1 MKVTIEHPLYDTL
14 LLPTEWRYSAAIV
27 GLIRFFDFI
36 EETEGKKLYTY
47 TNDEDK
53 NRYAVYS
60 DICGY
65 IQGILY
71 NSTDLTEERYL
82 LFCENWYDREFQHRN
97 VEWLLTHIKEFS
109 QDNINDINTYLSGTS
124 SNTVMKKIFKGIK
137 FDGTNTD
144 TILNLIDEH
153 RLELIKETFRYK
165 TTMYRN
171 FANTN
176 KLMSDINPH
185 CRLLSYDLDE
195 GRKSKAASYYFDT
208 STFIARDIY
217 EFDFIPFAFT
227 YTKIGFFVNSNTSID
242 ALVKCNNQLKEK
254 MDVEDQIINNRVI
267 RDGDQTKL
275 IKAMLHSNDFLN
287 CDVEIICKD
296 REQESFDTML
306 IRKQALQRL
315 KIIYDNYN
323 LRYVHKYNYNY
334 WLNVEEELIRCC
346 LNYTYLDKLLEQ
358 LLLLSRMDTESRT
371 IQIIQPLIEINV
383 EWKGDSAMKDKIKR
397 ARGAGYQIGQV
408 ILSKNNGANKAKGYK
423 NKLTNAILAHDRDR
437 VLEILLQLSS
447 TQTAT
452 PTSNGTNQIG
462 DISTIYDIL
471 DTPDNW
477 SDIAISFT
485 NAMIPS
491 AKKEKEEN

>member
-1 MKVTIEHPLYDTL
+1 MKATIEHPLYDTL

-47 TNDEDK
+47 TNNEDK
-53 NRYAVYS
+53 DRYVVYS

-97 VEWLLTHIKEFS
+97 VEALLTHIQKFS
-109 QDNINDINTYLSGTS
+109 QDNINDINSYLNGTS
-124 SNTVMKKIFKGIK
+124 SNTVMKKIFKCIK

-153 RLELIKETFRYK
+153 RLEIIKETFRYK

-176 KLMSDINPH
+176 KLMSDTNPH

-195 GRKSKAASYYFDT
+195 NRKSKAASYYFDT
-208 STFIARDIY
+208 STFIASDIY

-227 YTKIGFFVNSNTSID
+227 YTKIGFFVNSNTSIE

-254 MDVEDQIINNRVI
+254 MDVEEQIINNRVI

-275 IKAMLHSNDFLN
+275 IKAMLHSDDFLN

-315 KIIYDNYN
+315 KKIYDNYN

-371 IQIIQPLIEINV
+371 IQIIQPLVQINM
-383 EWKGDSAMKDKIKR
+383 EWKGVNQTMQDTIERAKKVGYYIGKTIKE
-397 ARGAGYQIGQV
+397 
-408 ILSKNNGANKAKGYK
+408 KNGENKVKSYK
-423 NKLTNAILAHDRDR
+423 NKLINATVSHDRER
-437 VLEILLQLSS
+437 VLEIMLQLSGY
-447 TQTAT
+447 TD
-452 PTSNGTNQIG
+452 GE
-462 DISTIYDIL
+462 ISTIYDIL
-471 DTPDNW
+471 DNPDNW

-485 NAMIPS
+485 NAMIPYT
-491 AKKEKEEN
+491 KKEKEEN

>member
-1 MKVTIEHPLYDTL
+1 MKATIEHPLYDTL

-47 TNDEDK
+47 TNDHDK
-53 NRYAVYS
+53 DHYAVYS

-71 NSTDLTEERYL
+71 NSIDLTEERYL
-82 LFCENWYDREFQHRN
+82 LFCENWYGREFQHRN

-109 QDNINDINTYLSGTS
+109 QDNINDINSYLSGTS

-137 FDGTNTD
+137 FDGINTD
-144 TILNLIDEH
+144 TVLNLIDEH

-176 KLMSDINPH
+176 KLMSDTNPH

-208 STFIARDIY
+208 STFIANDIY

-242 ALVKCNNQLKEK
+242 ALVKCNNHLKEK
-254 MDVEDQIINNRVI
+254 MDVEEQIINNRVI

-275 IKAMLHSNDFLN
+275 IKAMLHSDDFLN

-306 IRKQALQRL
+306 IRKQALQKL
-315 KIIYDNYN
+315 KKIYDNYN
-323 LRYVHKYNYNY
+323 LRYVHKYNYKY

-358 LLLLSRMDTESRT
+358 LLLLSRIDTESRT
-371 IQIIQPLIEINV
+371 IQIIQPLVQINM
-383 EWKGDSAMKDKIKR
+383 EWKGVNKTMQDTIERAKKVGYYIGKTIKE
-397 ARGAGYQIGQV
+397 
-408 ILSKNNGANKAKGYK
+408 KNGENKVKSYK
-423 NKLTNAILAHDRDR
+423 NKLINATVSHDRER
-437 VLEILLQLSS
+437 VLEIMLQLSGY
-447 TQTAT
+447 TD
-452 PTSNGTNQIG
+452 GE
-462 DISTIYDIL
+462 ISTIYDIL
-471 DTPDNW
+471 DNPNNW

-485 NAMIPS
+485 NAMIPYT
-491 AKKEKEEN
+491 KKEKEEN

>member
-1 MKVTIEHPLYDTL
+1 MKTTIEHPLYDTL

-47 TNDEDK
+47 TNNEDK
-53 NRYAVYS
+53 DRYAVYS

-97 VEWLLTHIKEFS
+97 VEALLTHIQKFS
-109 QDNINDINTYLSGTS
+109 QDNINDINSYLNGTS

-153 RLELIKETFRYK
+153 RLEIIKETFRYK

-176 KLMSDINPH
+176 KLMSDTNPH

-195 GRKSKAASYYFDT
+195 NRKSKVASYYFDT
-208 STFIARDIY
+208 STFIASDIY

-227 YTKIGFFVNSNTSID
+227 YTKIGFFVNSNTSIE

-254 MDVEDQIINNRVI
+254 MDVEEQIINNRVI

-275 IKAMLHSNDFLN
+275 IKAMLHSDDFLN

-315 KIIYDNYN
+315 KKIYDNYN

-371 IQIIQPLIEINV
+371 IQIIQPLVQINM
-383 EWKGDSAMKDKIKR
+383 EWKGVNQTMQDTIERAKKVGYYIGKTIKE
-397 ARGAGYQIGQV
+397 
-408 ILSKNNGANKAKGYK
+408 KNGENKVKSYK
-423 NKLTNAILAHDRDR
+423 NKLINATVSHDRER
-437 VLEILLQLSS
+437 VLEIMLQLSGY
-447 TQTAT
+447 TD
-452 PTSNGTNQIG
+452 GE
-462 DISTIYDIL
+462 ISTIYDIL
-471 DTPDNW
+471 DNPDNW

-485 NAMIPS
+485 NAMIPYT
-491 AKKEKEEN
+491 KKEKEEN

>member
-47 TNDEDK
+47 TNNEDK
-53 NRYAVYS
+53 DRYAVYS
-60 DICGY
+60 DIFGY

-97 VEWLLTHIKEFS
+97 VEALLTHIQKFS
-109 QDNINDINTYLSGTS
+109 QDNINDINSYLNGTS

-137 FDGTNTD
+137 FDETNTD

-153 RLELIKETFRYK
+153 RLEIIKETFRYK

-176 KLMSDINPH
+176 KLMSDTNPH

-208 STFIARDIY
+208 STFIASDIY

-227 YTKIGFFVNSNTSID
+227 YTKIGFFVNSNTSIE
-242 ALVKCNNQLKEK
+242 ALVKCNNQLKEN
-254 MDVEDQIINNRVI
+254 MDVEEQIINNRVI

-275 IKAMLHSNDFLN
+275 IKAMLHSDDFLN

-315 KIIYDNYN
+315 KKIYDNYN

-371 IQIIQPLIEINV
+371 IQIIQPLVQINM
-383 EWKGDSAMKDKIKR
+383 EWKGVNQTMQDTIERAKKVGYYIGKTIKE
-397 ARGAGYQIGQV
+397 
-408 ILSKNNGANKAKGYK
+408 KNGENKVKSYK
-423 NKLTNAILAHDRDR
+423 NKLINATVSHDRER
-437 VLEILLQLSS
+437 VLEIMLQLSGY
-447 TQTAT
+447 TD
-452 PTSNGTNQIG
+452 GE
-462 DISTIYDIL
+462 ISTIYDIL
-471 DTPDNW
+471 DNPDNW

-485 NAMIPS
+485 NAMIPYT
-491 AKKEKEEN
+491 KKEKEEN

>member
-36 EETEGKKLYTY
+36 EQTEGKKLYTY
-47 TNDEDK
+47 TNNEDK
-53 NRYAVYS
+53 DRYAVYS
-60 DICGY
+60 DIFGY

-97 VEWLLTHIKEFS
+97 VEALLTHIKKFS
-109 QDNINDINTYLSGTS
+109 QDNINDINSYLNGTS

-137 FDGTNTD
+137 FDETNTD

-153 RLELIKETFRYK
+153 RLEIIKETFRYK

-176 KLMSDINPH
+176 KLMSDTNPH

-195 GRKSKAASYYFDT
+195 GRKSKAASHYFDT
-208 STFIARDIY
+208 STFIASDIY

-227 YTKIGFFVNSNTSID
+227 YTKIGFFVNSNTSIE
-242 ALVKCNNQLKEK
+242 ALVKCNNQLKEN
-254 MDVEDQIINNRVI
+254 MDVEEQIINNRVI

-275 IKAMLHSNDFLN
+275 IKAMLHSDDFLN

-296 REQESFDTML
+296 REHESFDTML

-315 KIIYDNYN
+315 KKIYDNYN

-371 IQIIQPLIEINV
+371 IQIIQPLVQINM
-383 EWKGDSAMKDKIKR
+383 EWKGVNQTMQDTIERAKKVGYYIGKTIKE
-397 ARGAGYQIGQV
+397 
-408 ILSKNNGANKAKGYK
+408 KNGENKVKSYK
-423 NKLTNAILAHDRDR
+423 NKLINATVSHDRER
-437 VLEILLQLSS
+437 VLEIMLQLSGY
-447 TQTAT
+447 TD
-452 PTSNGTNQIG
+452 GE
-462 DISTIYDIL
+462 ISTIYDIL
-471 DTPDNW
+471 DNPDNW

-485 NAMIPS
+485 NAMIPYT
-491 AKKEKEEN
+491 KKEKEEN

>member
-36 EETEGKKLYTY
+36 EQTEGKKLYTY
-47 TNDEDK
+47 TNNEDK
-53 NRYAVYS
+53 DRYAVYS
-60 DICGY
+60 DIFGY

-97 VEWLLTHIKEFS
+97 VEALLTHIKKFS
-109 QDNINDINTYLSGTS
+109 QDNINDINSYLNGTS

-137 FDGTNTD
+137 FDETNTD

-153 RLELIKETFRYK
+153 RLEIIKETFRYK

-176 KLMSDINPH
+176 KLMSDTNPH

-208 STFIARDIY
+208 STFIASDIY

-227 YTKIGFFVNSNTSID
+227 YTKIGFFVNSNTSIE
-242 ALVKCNNQLKEK
+242 ALVKCNNQLKEN
-254 MDVEDQIINNRVI
+254 MDVEEQIINNRVI

-275 IKAMLHSNDFLN
+275 IKAMLHSDDFLN

-296 REQESFDTML
+296 REHESFDTML

-315 KIIYDNYN
+315 KKIYDNYN

-371 IQIIQPLIEINV
+371 IQIIQPLVQINM
-383 EWKGDSAMKDKIKR
+383 EWKGVNQTMQDTIERAKMVGYYIGKTIKE
-397 ARGAGYQIGQV
+397 
-408 ILSKNNGANKAKGYK
+408 KNGENKVKSYK
-423 NKLTNAILAHDRDR
+423 NKLINATVSHDRER
-437 VLEILLQLSS
+437 VLEIMLQLSGY
-447 TQTAT
+447 TD
-452 PTSNGTNQIG
+452 GE
-462 DISTIYDIL
+462 ISTIYDIL
-471 DTPDNW
+471 DNPDNW

-485 NAMIPS
+485 NAMIPYT
-491 AKKEKEEN
+491 KKEKEEN

>member
-1 MKVTIEHPLYDTL
+1 M
-14 LLPTEWRYSAAIV
+14 
-27 GLIRFFDFI
+27 
-36 EETEGKKLYTY
+36 
-47 TNDEDK
+47 
-53 NRYAVYS
+53 YS

-97 VEWLLTHIKEFS
+97 VEALLTHIQKFS
-109 QDNINDINTYLSGTS
+109 QDNINDINSYLNGTS

-153 RLELIKETFRYK
+153 RLEIIKETFRYK

-176 KLMSDINPH
+176 KLMSDTNPH

-195 GRKSKAASYYFDT
+195 NRKSKAASYYFDT
-208 STFIARDIY
+208 STFIASDIY

-227 YTKIGFFVNSNTSID
+227 YTKIGFFVNSNTSIE

-254 MDVEDQIINNRVI
+254 MDVEEQIINNRVI

-315 KIIYDNYN
+315 KKIYDNYN

-358 LLLLSRMDTESRT
+358 LLLLSRIDTESRT
-371 IQIIQPLIEINV
+371 IQIIQPLVQINM
-383 EWKGDSAMKDKIKR
+383 EWKGVNQTMQDTIERAKKVGYYIGKTIKE
-397 ARGAGYQIGQV
+397 
-408 ILSKNNGANKAKGYK
+408 KNGENKVKSYK
-423 NKLTNAILAHDRDR
+423 NKLINATVSHDRER
-437 VLEILLQLSS
+437 VLEIMLQLSGY
-447 TQTAT
+447 TD
-452 PTSNGTNQIG
+452 GE
-462 DISTIYDIL
+462 ISTIYDIL
-471 DTPDNW
+471 DNPDNW

-485 NAMIPS
+485 NAMIPYT
-491 AKKEKEEN
+491 KKEKEEN

>member
-1 MKVTIEHPLYDTL
+1 MKTTIEHPLYDTL

-47 TNDEDK
+47 TNNEDK
-53 NRYAVYS
+53 DRYAVYS

-97 VEWLLTHIKEFS
+97 VEALLTHIQKFS
-109 QDNINDINTYLSGTS
+109 QDNINDINSYLNGTS

-153 RLELIKETFRYK
+153 RLEIIKETFRYK

-176 KLMSDINPH
+176 KLMSDTNPH

-195 GRKSKAASYYFDT
+195 NRKSKAASYYFDT
-208 STFIARDIY
+208 STFIASDIY

-227 YTKIGFFVNSNTSID
+227 YTKIGFFVNSNTSIE

-254 MDVEDQIINNRVI
+254 MDVEEQIINNRVI

-275 IKAMLHSNDFLN
+275 IKAMLHSDDFLN

-315 KIIYDNYN
+315 KKIYDNYN

-346 LNYTYLDKLLEQ
+346 LNYRYLDKLLEQ

-371 IQIIQPLIEINV
+371 IQIIQPLVQINM
-383 EWKGDSAMKDKIKR
+383 EWKGVNQTMQDTIERAKKVGYYIGKTIKE
-397 ARGAGYQIGQV
+397 
-408 ILSKNNGANKAKGYK
+408 KNGENKVKSYK
-423 NKLTNAILAHDRDR
+423 NKLINATVSHDRER
-437 VLEILLQLSS
+437 VLEIMLQLSGY
-447 TQTAT
+447 TD
-452 PTSNGTNQIG
+452 GE
-462 DISTIYDIL
+462 ISTIYDIL
-471 DTPDNW
+471 DNPDNW

-485 NAMIPS
+485 NAMIPYT
-491 AKKEKEEN
+491 KKEKEEN

>member
-47 TNDEDK
+47 TNNEDK
-53 NRYAVYS
+53 DRYAVYS

-97 VEWLLTHIKEFS
+97 VEALLTHIQKFS
-109 QDNINDINTYLSGTS
+109 QDNINDINSYLNGTS

-153 RLELIKETFRYK
+153 RLEIIKETFRYK

-176 KLMSDINPH
+176 KLMSDTNPH

-195 GRKSKAASYYFDT
+195 NRKSKAASYYFDT
-208 STFIARDIY
+208 STFIASDIY

-227 YTKIGFFVNSNTSID
+227 YTKIGFFVNSNTSIE

-254 MDVEDQIINNRVI
+254 MDVEEQIINNRVI

-315 KIIYDNYN
+315 KKIYDNYN

-358 LLLLSRMDTESRT
+358 LLLLSRIDTESRT
-371 IQIIQPLIEINV
+371 IQIIQPLVQINM
-383 EWKGDSAMKDKIKR
+383 EWKGVNQTMQDTIERAKKVGYYIGKTIKE
-397 ARGAGYQIGQV
+397 
-408 ILSKNNGANKAKGYK
+408 KNGENKVKSYK
-423 NKLTNAILAHDRDR
+423 NKLINATVSHDRER
-437 VLEILLQLSS
+437 VLEIMLQLSGY
-447 TQTAT
+447 TD
-452 PTSNGTNQIG
+452 GE
-462 DISTIYDIL
+462 ISTIYDIL
-471 DTPDNW
+471 DNPDNW

-485 NAMIPS
+485 NAMIPYT
-491 AKKEKEEN
+491 KKEKEEN

>member
-36 EETEGKKLYTY
+36 EQTEGKKLYTY
-47 TNDEDK
+47 TNNEDK
-53 NRYAVYS
+53 DRYAVYS
-60 DICGY
+60 DIFGY

-97 VEWLLTHIKEFS
+97 VEALLTHIKKFS
-109 QDNINDINTYLSGTS
+109 QDNINDINSYLNGTS

-137 FDGTNTD
+137 FDETNTD

-153 RLELIKETFRYK
+153 RLEIIKETFRYK

-176 KLMSDINPH
+176 KLMSDTNPH

-208 STFIARDIY
+208 STFIASDIY

-227 YTKIGFFVNSNTSID
+227 YTKIGFFVNSNTSIE
-242 ALVKCNNQLKEK
+242 ALVKCNNQLKEN
-254 MDVEDQIINNRVI
+254 MDVEEQIINNRVI

-275 IKAMLHSNDFLN
+275 IKAMLHSDDFLN

-315 KIIYDNYN
+315 KKIYDNYN

-371 IQIIQPLIEINV
+371 IQIIQPLVQINM
-383 EWKGDSAMKDKIKR
+383 EWKGVNQTMQDTIERAKKVGYYIGKTIKE
-397 ARGAGYQIGQV
+397 
-408 ILSKNNGANKAKGYK
+408 KNGENKVKSYK
-423 NKLTNAILAHDRDR
+423 NKLINATVSHDRER
-437 VLEILLQLSS
+437 VLEIMLQLSGY
-447 TQTAT
+447 TD
-452 PTSNGTNQIG
+452 GE
-462 DISTIYDIL
+462 ISTIYDIL
-471 DTPDNW
+471 DNPDNW

-485 NAMIPS
+485 NAMIPYTQ
-491 AKKEKEEN
+491 KEKEEN

>member
-27 GLIRFFDFI
+27 GLICFFDFI
-36 EETEGKKLYTY
+36 EQTEGKKLYTY
-47 TNDEDK
+47 TNNEDK
-53 NRYAVYS
+53 DRYAVYS
-60 DICGY
+60 DIFGY

-97 VEWLLTHIKEFS
+97 VEALLTHIKKFS
-109 QDNINDINTYLSGTS
+109 QDNINDINSYLNGTS

-137 FDGTNTD
+137 FDETNTD

-153 RLELIKETFRYK
+153 RLEIIKETFRYK

-176 KLMSDINPH
+176 KLMSDTNPH

-208 STFIARDIY
+208 STFIASDIY

-227 YTKIGFFVNSNTSID
+227 YTKIGFFVNSNTSIE
-242 ALVKCNNQLKEK
+242 ALVKCNNQLKEN
-254 MDVEDQIINNRVI
+254 MDVEEQIINNRVI

-275 IKAMLHSNDFLN
+275 IKAMLHSDDFLN

-296 REQESFDTML
+296 REHESFDTML

-315 KIIYDNYN
+315 KKIYDNYN

-371 IQIIQPLIEINV
+371 IQIIQPLVQINM
-383 EWKGDSAMKDKIKR
+383 EWKGVNQTMQDTIERAKKVGYYIGKTIKE
-397 ARGAGYQIGQV
+397 
-408 ILSKNNGANKAKGYK
+408 KNGENKVKSYK
-423 NKLTNAILAHDRDR
+423 NKLINATVSHDRER
-437 VLEILLQLSS
+437 VLEIMLQLSGY
-447 TQTAT
+447 TD
-452 PTSNGTNQIG
+452 GE
-462 DISTIYDIL
+462 ISTIYDIL
-471 DTPDNW
+471 DNPDNW

-485 NAMIPS
+485 NAMIPYT
-491 AKKEKEEN
+491 KKEKEEN

>member
-1 MKVTIEHPLYDTL
+1 MKTTIEHPLYDTL

-36 EETEGKKLYTY
+36 EETEDKKLYTY
-47 TNDEDK
+47 TNNEDK
-53 NRYAVYS
+53 DRYAVYS

-97 VEWLLTHIKEFS
+97 VEALLTHIQKFS
-109 QDNINDINTYLSGTS
+109 QDNINDINSYLNGTS

-195 GRKSKAASYYFDT
+195 NRKSKAASYYFDT
-208 STFIARDIY
+208 STFIASDIY

-227 YTKIGFFVNSNTSID
+227 YTKIGFFVNSNTSIE

-254 MDVEDQIINNRVI
+254 MDVEEQIINNRVI

-275 IKAMLHSNDFLN
+275 IKAMLHSDDFLN

-315 KIIYDNYN
+315 KKIYDSYN

-371 IQIIQPLIEINV
+371 IQIIQPLVQINM
-383 EWKGDSAMKDKIKR
+383 EWKGVNQTMQDTIERAKKVGYYIGKTIKE
-397 ARGAGYQIGQV
+397 
-408 ILSKNNGANKAKGYK
+408 KNGENKVKSYK
-423 NKLTNAILAHDRDR
+423 NKLINATVSHDRER
-437 VLEILLQLSS
+437 VLEIMLQLSGY
-447 TQTAT
+447 TD
-452 PTSNGTNQIG
+452 GE
-462 DISTIYDIL
+462 ISTIYDIL
-471 DTPDNW
+471 DNPDNW

-485 NAMIPS
+485 NAMIPYT
-491 AKKEKEEN
+491 KKEKEEN

>member
-36 EETEGKKLYTY
+36 EQTEGKKLYTY
-47 TNDEDK
+47 TNNEDK
-53 NRYAVYS
+53 DRYAVYS
-60 DICGY
+60 DIFGY

-97 VEWLLTHIKEFS
+97 VEALLTHIKKFS
-109 QDNINDINTYLSGTS
+109 QDNINDINSYLNGTS

-137 FDGTNTD
+137 FDETNTD

-153 RLELIKETFRYK
+153 RLEIIKETFRYK

-176 KLMSDINPH
+176 KLMSDTNPH

-195 GRKSKAASYYFDT
+195 GRKRKAASYYFDT
-208 STFIARDIY
+208 STFIASDIY

-227 YTKIGFFVNSNTSID
+227 YTKIGFFVNSNTSIE
-242 ALVKCNNQLKEK
+242 ALVKCNNQLKEN
-254 MDVEDQIINNRVI
+254 MDVEEQIINNRVI

-275 IKAMLHSNDFLN
+275 IKAMLHSDDFLN

-296 REQESFDTML
+296 REHESFDTML

-315 KIIYDNYN
+315 KKIYDNYN

-371 IQIIQPLIEINV
+371 IQIIQPLVQINM
-383 EWKGDSAMKDKIKR
+383 EWKGVNQTMQDTIERAKKVGYYIGKTIKE
-397 ARGAGYQIGQV
+397 
-408 ILSKNNGANKAKGYK
+408 KNGENKVKSYK
-423 NKLTNAILAHDRDR
+423 NKLINATVSHDRER
-437 VLEILLQLSS
+437 VLEIMLQLSGY
-447 TQTAT
+447 TD
-452 PTSNGTNQIG
+452 GE
-462 DISTIYDIL
+462 ISTIYDIL
-471 DTPDNW
+471 DNPDNW

-485 NAMIPS
+485 NAMIPYT
-491 AKKEKEEN
+491 KKEKEEN

>member
-1 MKVTIEHPLYDTL
+1 MKATIEHPLYDTL
-14 LLPTEWRYSAAIV
+14 LLPTEWCYSAAIV

-47 TNDEDK
+47 TNNEDK
-53 NRYAVYS
+53 DRYVVYS

-97 VEWLLTHIKEFS
+97 VEALLTHIQKFS
-109 QDNINDINTYLSGTS
+109 QDNINDINSYLNGTS

-153 RLELIKETFRYK
+153 RLEIIKETFRYK

-176 KLMSDINPH
+176 KLMSDTNPH

-195 GRKSKAASYYFDT
+195 NRKSKAASYYFDT
-208 STFIARDIY
+208 STFIASDIY

-227 YTKIGFFVNSNTSID
+227 YTKIGFFVNSNTSIE

-254 MDVEDQIINNRVI
+254 MDVEEQIINNRVI

-275 IKAMLHSNDFLN
+275 IKAMLHSDDFLN

-315 KIIYDNYN
+315 KKIYDNYN

-371 IQIIQPLIEINV
+371 IQIIQPLVQINM
-383 EWKGDSAMKDKIKR
+383 EWKGVNQTMQDTIERAKKVGYYIGKTIKE
-397 ARGAGYQIGQV
+397 
-408 ILSKNNGANKAKGYK
+408 KNGENKVKSYK
-423 NKLTNAILAHDRDR
+423 NKLINATVSHDRER
-437 VLEILLQLSS
+437 VLEIMLQLSGY
-447 TQTAT
+447 TD
-452 PTSNGTNQIG
+452 GE
-462 DISTIYDIL
+462 ISTIYDIL
-471 DTPDNW
+471 DNPDNW

-485 NAMIPS
+485 NAMIPYT
-491 AKKEKEEN
+491 KKEKEEN

>member
-36 EETEGKKLYTY
+36 EQTEGKKLYTY
-47 TNDEDK
+47 TNNEDK
-53 NRYAVYS
+53 DRYAAYS

-97 VEWLLTHIKEFS
+97 VEALLTHIKKFS
-109 QDNINDINTYLSGTS
+109 QDNINNINSYLNGTS
-124 SNTVMKKIFKGIK
+124 SNTVMKKIFKSIK

-153 RLELIKETFRYK
+153 RLEIIKETFRYK

-176 KLMSDINPH
+176 KLMSDTNPH

-195 GRKSKAASYYFDT
+195 NRKSKAASYYFDT
-208 STFIARDIY
+208 STFIASDIY

-227 YTKIGFFVNSNTSID
+227 YTKIGFFVNSNTSIE

-254 MDVEDQIINNRVI
+254 MDVEEQIINNRVI

-275 IKAMLHSNDFLN
+275 IKAMLHSDDFLN
-287 CDVEIICKD
+287 CDVEIIFKD

-315 KIIYDNYN
+315 KKIYDNYN

-371 IQIIQPLIEINV
+371 IQIIQPLVQINM
-383 EWKGDSAMKDKIKR
+383 EWKGVNQTMQDTIERAKKVGYYIGKTIKE
-397 ARGAGYQIGQV
+397 
-408 ILSKNNGANKAKGYK
+408 KNGENKVKSYK
-423 NKLTNAILAHDRDR
+423 NKLINATVSHDRER
-437 VLEILLQLSS
+437 VLEIMLQLSGY
-447 TQTAT
+447 TD
-452 PTSNGTNQIG
+452 GE
-462 DISTIYDIL
+462 ISTIYDIL
-471 DTPDNW
+471 DNPDNW

-485 NAMIPS
+485 NAMIPYT
-491 AKKEKEEN
+491 KKEKEEN

>member
-36 EETEGKKLYTY
+36 EQTEGKKLYTY
-47 TNDEDK
+47 TNNEDK
-53 NRYAVYS
+53 DRYAVYS

-97 VEWLLTHIKEFS
+97 VEALLTHIKKFS
-109 QDNINDINTYLSGTS
+109 QDNINDINSYLNGTS

-137 FDGTNTD
+137 FDETNTG

-153 RLELIKETFRYK
+153 RLEIIKETFRYK

-176 KLMSDINPH
+176 KLMSDTNPH

-208 STFIARDIY
+208 STFIASDIY

-227 YTKIGFFVNSNTSID
+227 YTKIGFFVNSNTSIE

-254 MDVEDQIINNRVI
+254 MDVEEQIINNRVI

-275 IKAMLHSNDFLN
+275 IKAMLHSDDFLN

-296 REQESFDTML
+296 RDHESFDTML

-315 KIIYDNYN
+315 KKIYDNYN

-358 LLLLSRMDTESRT
+358 LLLLSRMDTESRM
-371 IQIIQPLIEINV
+371 IQIIQPLVQINM
-383 EWKGDSAMKDKIKR
+383 EWKGVNQTMQDTIERAKKVGYYIGKTIKE
-397 ARGAGYQIGQV
+397 
-408 ILSKNNGANKAKGYK
+408 KNGENKVKSYK
-423 NKLTNAILAHDRDR
+423 NKLINATVSHDRER
-437 VLEILLQLSS
+437 VLEIMLQLSGY
-447 TQTAT
+447 TD
-452 PTSNGTNQIG
+452 GE
-462 DISTIYDIL
+462 ISTIYDIL
-471 DTPDNW
+471 DNPDNW

-485 NAMIPS
+485 NAMIPYT
-491 AKKEKEEN
+491 KKEKEEN

>member
-47 TNDEDK
+47 TNNEDK
-53 NRYAVYS
+53 DRYAVYS

-82 LFCENWYDREFQHRN
+82 LFCENWYGREFQHRN
-97 VEWLLTHIKEFS
+97 IEWLLTRIKEFS
-109 QDNINDINTYLSGTS
+109 QDNINDINSYLNGTS
-124 SNTVMKKIFKGIK
+124 SNTVMKKVFKGIK

-176 KLMSDINPH
+176 KLMSDTNPH

-195 GRKSKAASYYFDT
+195 NRKSKAASYYFDT
-208 STFIARDIY
+208 STFIASDIY

-227 YTKIGFFVNSNTSID
+227 YTKIGFFVNSNTSIE

-254 MDVEDQIINNRVI
+254 MDVEEQIINNRVI

-275 IKAMLHSNDFLN
+275 IKAMLHSDDFLN

-315 KIIYDNYN
+315 KKIYDNYN

-371 IQIIQPLIEINV
+371 IQIIQPLVQINM
-383 EWKGDSAMKDKIKR
+383 EWKGVNQTMQDTIERAKKVGYYIGKTIKE
-397 ARGAGYQIGQV
+397 
-408 ILSKNNGANKAKGYK
+408 KNGENKVKSYK
-423 NKLTNAILAHDRDR
+423 NKLINATVSHDRER
-437 VLEILLQLSS
+437 VLEIMLQLSGY
-447 TQTAT
+447 TD
-452 PTSNGTNQIG
+452 GE
-462 DISTIYDIL
+462 ISTIYDIL
-471 DTPDNW
+471 DNPDNW

-485 NAMIPS
+485 NAMIPYT
-491 AKKEKEEN
+491 KKEKEEN

>member
-1 MKVTIEHPLYDTL
+1 MKATIEHPLYDTL

-47 TNDEDK
+47 TNNEDK
-53 NRYAVYS
+53 DRYVVYS
-60 DICGY
+60 DIGGY

-97 VEWLLTHIKEFS
+97 VEALLTHIQKFS
-109 QDNINDINTYLSGTS
+109 QDNINDINSYLNGTS

-153 RLELIKETFRYK
+153 RLEIIKETFRYK

-176 KLMSDINPH
+176 KLMSDTNPH

-195 GRKSKAASYYFDT
+195 NRKSKAASYYFDT
-208 STFIARDIY
+208 STFIASDIY

-227 YTKIGFFVNSNTSID
+227 YTKIGFFVNSNTSIE

-254 MDVEDQIINNRVI
+254 MDVEEQIINNRVI

-315 KIIYDNYN
+315 KKIYDNYN

-358 LLLLSRMDTESRT
+358 LLLLSRIDTESRT
-371 IQIIQPLIEINV
+371 IQIIQPLVQINM
-383 EWKGDSAMKDKIKR
+383 EWKGVNQTMQDTIERAKKVGYYIGKTIKE
-397 ARGAGYQIGQV
+397 
-408 ILSKNNGANKAKGYK
+408 KNGENKVKSYK
-423 NKLTNAILAHDRDR
+423 NKLINATVSHDRER
-437 VLEILLQLSS
+437 VLEIMLQLSGY
-447 TQTAT
+447 TD
-452 PTSNGTNQIG
+452 GE
-462 DISTIYDIL
+462 ISTIYDIL
-471 DTPDNW
+471 DNPDNW

-485 NAMIPS
+485 NAMIPYT
-491 AKKEKEEN
+491 KKEKEEN

>member
-1 MKVTIEHPLYDTL
+1 MKATIEHPLYDTL

-47 TNDEDK
+47 TNNEDK
-53 NRYAVYS
+53 DRYAVYS

-97 VEWLLTHIKEFS
+97 VEALLTHIQKFS
-109 QDNINDINTYLSGTS
+109 QDNINDINSYLNGTS

-153 RLELIKETFRYK
+153 RLEIIKETFRYK

-176 KLMSDINPH
+176 TLMSDTNPH

-195 GRKSKAASYYFDT
+195 NRKSKAASYYFDT
-208 STFIARDIY
+208 STFIASDIY

-227 YTKIGFFVNSNTSID
+227 YTKIGFFVNSNTSIE

-254 MDVEDQIINNRVI
+254 MDVEEQIINNRVI

-275 IKAMLHSNDFLN
+275 IKAMLHSDDFLN

-315 KIIYDNYN
+315 KKIYDNYN

-371 IQIIQPLIEINV
+371 IQIIQPLVQINM
-383 EWKGDSAMKDKIKR
+383 EWKGVNQTMQDTIERAKKVGYYIGKTIKE
-397 ARGAGYQIGQV
+397 
-408 ILSKNNGANKAKGYK
+408 KNGENKVKSYK
-423 NKLTNAILAHDRDR
+423 NKLINATVSHDRER
-437 VLEILLQLSS
+437 VLEIMLQLSGY
-447 TQTAT
+447 TD
-452 PTSNGTNQIG
+452 GE
-462 DISTIYDIL
+462 ISTIYDIL
-471 DTPDNW
+471 DNPDNW

-485 NAMIPS
+485 NAMIPYT
-491 AKKEKEEN
+491 KKEKEEN

>member
-1 MKVTIEHPLYDTL
+1 MKTTIEHPLYDTL

-47 TNDEDK
+47 TNNEDK
-53 NRYAVYS
+53 DRYAVYS

-97 VEWLLTHIKEFS
+97 VEALLTHIQKFS
-109 QDNINDINTYLSGTS
+109 QDNINDINSYLNGTS

-153 RLELIKETFRYK
+153 RLEIIKETFRYK

-176 KLMSDINPH
+176 KLMSDTNPH

-195 GRKSKAASYYFDT
+195 NRKSKAASYYFDT
-208 STFIARDIY
+208 STFIASDIY

-227 YTKIGFFVNSNTSID
+227 YTKIGFFVNSNTSIE

-254 MDVEDQIINNRVI
+254 MDVEEQIINNRVI

-315 KIIYDNYN
+315 KKIYDNYN

-334 WLNVEEELIRCC
+334 WLNVEEELIRYC

-358 LLLLSRMDTESRT
+358 LLLLSRIDTESRT
-371 IQIIQPLIEINV
+371 IQIIQPLVQINM
-383 EWKGDSAMKDKIKR
+383 EWKGVNQTMQDTIERAKKVGYYIGKTIKE
-397 ARGAGYQIGQV
+397 
-408 ILSKNNGANKAKGYK
+408 KNGENKVKSYK
-423 NKLTNAILAHDRDR
+423 NKLINATVSHDRER
-437 VLEILLQLSS
+437 VLEIMLQLSGY
-447 TQTAT
+447 TD
-452 PTSNGTNQIG
+452 GE
-462 DISTIYDIL
+462 ISTIYDIL
-471 DTPDNW
+471 DNPDNW

-485 NAMIPS
+485 NAMIPYT
-491 AKKEKEEN
+491 KKEKEEN

>member
-1 MKVTIEHPLYDTL
+1 MKATIEHPLYDTL

-47 TNDEDK
+47 TNNEDK
-53 NRYAVYS
+53 DRYVVYS

-97 VEWLLTHIKEFS
+97 VEALLTHIQKFS
-109 QDNINDINTYLSGTS
+109 QDNINDINSYLNGTS

-153 RLELIKETFRYK
+153 RLEIIKETFRYK

-176 KLMSDINPH
+176 KLMSDTNPH

-195 GRKSKAASYYFDT
+195 NRKSKAASYYFDT
-208 STFIARDIY
+208 STFIASDIY

-227 YTKIGFFVNSNTSID
+227 YTKIGFFVNSNTSIE

-254 MDVEDQIINNRVI
+254 MDVEEQIINNRVI

-275 IKAMLHSNDFLN
+275 IKAMLHSDDFLN

-315 KIIYDNYN
+315 KKIYDNYN

-358 LLLLSRMDTESRT
+358 LLLLSRIDTESRT
-371 IQIIQPLIEINV
+371 IQIIQPLVQINM
-383 EWKGDSAMKDKIKR
+383 EWKGVNQTMQDTIERAKKVGYYIGKTIKE
-397 ARGAGYQIGQV
+397 
-408 ILSKNNGANKAKGYK
+408 KNGENKVKSYK
-423 NKLTNAILAHDRDR
+423 NKLINATVSHDRER
-437 VLEILLQLSS
+437 VLEIMLQLSGY
-447 TQTAT
+447 TD
-452 PTSNGTNQIG
+452 GE
-462 DISTIYDIL
+462 ISTIYDIL
-471 DTPDNW
+471 DNPDNW

-485 NAMIPS
+485 NAMIPYT
-491 AKKEKEEN
+491 KKEKEEN

>member
-53 NRYAVYS
+53 DRYAVYS

-97 VEWLLTHIKEFS
+97 VEALLTHIKKFS
-109 QDNINDINTYLSGTS
+109 QDNINDINSYLNGTS

-137 FDGTNTD
+137 FDETNTD

-153 RLELIKETFRYK
+153 RLEIIKETFRYK

-176 KLMSDINPH
+176 KLMSDTNPH

-208 STFIARDIY
+208 STFIASDIY

-227 YTKIGFFVNSNTSID
+227 YTKIGFFVNSNTSIE
-242 ALVKCNNQLKEK
+242 ALVKCNNQLKEN
-254 MDVEDQIINNRVI
+254 MDVEEQIINNRVI

-275 IKAMLHSNDFLN
+275 IKAMLHSDDFLN

-296 REQESFDTML
+296 REHESFDTML

-315 KIIYDNYN
+315 KKIYDNYN

-371 IQIIQPLIEINV
+371 IQIIQPLVQINM
-383 EWKGDSAMKDKIKR
+383 EWKGVNQTMQDTIERAKKVGYYIGKTIKE
-397 ARGAGYQIGQV
+397 
-408 ILSKNNGANKAKGYK
+408 KNGENKVKSYK
-423 NKLTNAILAHDRDR
+423 NKLINATVSHDRER
-437 VLEILLQLSS
+437 VLEIMLQLSGY
-447 TQTAT
+447 TD
-452 PTSNGTNQIG
+452 GE
-462 DISTIYDIL
+462 ISTIYDIL
-471 DTPDNW
+471 DNPDNW

-485 NAMIPS
+485 NAMIPYT
-491 AKKEKEEN
+491 KKEKEEN

>member
-1 MKVTIEHPLYDTL
+1 MKTTIEHPLYDTL

-47 TNDEDK
+47 TNNEDK
-53 NRYAVYS
+53 DRYAVYS

-97 VEWLLTHIKEFS
+97 VEALLTHIQKFS
-109 QDNINDINTYLSGTS
+109 QDNINDINSYLNGTS

-144 TILNLIDEH
+144 TIFNLIDEH
-153 RLELIKETFRYK
+153 RLEIIKETFRYK

-176 KLMSDINPH
+176 KLMSDTNPH

-195 GRKSKAASYYFDT
+195 NRKSKAASYYFDT
-208 STFIARDIY
+208 STFIASDIY

-227 YTKIGFFVNSNTSID
+227 YTKIGFFVNSNTSIE

-254 MDVEDQIINNRVI
+254 MDVEEQIINNRVI

-275 IKAMLHSNDFLN
+275 IKAMLHSDDFLN

-315 KIIYDNYN
+315 KKIYDNYN

-371 IQIIQPLIEINV
+371 IQIIQPLVQINM
-383 EWKGDSAMKDKIKR
+383 EWKGVNQTMQDTIERAKKVGYYIGKTIKE
-397 ARGAGYQIGQV
+397 
-408 ILSKNNGANKAKGYK
+408 KNGENKVKSYK
-423 NKLTNAILAHDRDR
+423 NKLINATVSHDRER
-437 VLEILLQLSS
+437 VLEIMLQLSGY
-447 TQTAT
+447 TD
-452 PTSNGTNQIG
+452 GE
-462 DISTIYDIL
+462 ISTIYDIL

-477 SDIAISFT
+477 SEIAISFT
-485 NAMIPS
+485 NAMIPYT
-491 AKKEKEEN
+491 KKEKEEN

>member
-36 EETEGKKLYTY
+36 EQTEGKKLYTY
-47 TNDEDK
+47 TNNEDK
-53 NRYAVYS
+53 DRYAAYS

-97 VEWLLTHIKEFS
+97 VEALLTHIKKFS
-109 QDNINDINTYLSGTS
+109 QDNINDINSYLNGTS
-124 SNTVMKKIFKGIK
+124 SNTVMKKIFKSIK

-153 RLELIKETFRYK
+153 RLEIIKETFRYK

-176 KLMSDINPH
+176 KLMSDTNPH

-195 GRKSKAASYYFDT
+195 NRKSKAASYYFDT
-208 STFIARDIY
+208 STFIASDIY

-227 YTKIGFFVNSNTSID
+227 YTKIGFFVNSNTSIE

-254 MDVEDQIINNRVI
+254 MDVEEQIINNRVI
-267 RDGDQTKL
+267 CDGDQTKL
-275 IKAMLHSNDFLN
+275 IKAMLHSDDFLN
-287 CDVEIICKD
+287 CDVEIIFKD

-315 KIIYDNYN
+315 KKIYDNYN

-371 IQIIQPLIEINV
+371 IQIIQPLVQINM
-383 EWKGDSAMKDKIKR
+383 EWKGVNQTMQDTIERAKKVGYYIGKTIKE
-397 ARGAGYQIGQV
+397 
-408 ILSKNNGANKAKGYK
+408 KNGENKVKSYK
-423 NKLTNAILAHDRDR
+423 NKLINATVSHDRER
-437 VLEILLQLSS
+437 VLEIMLQLSGY
-447 TQTAT
+447 TD
-452 PTSNGTNQIG
+452 GE
-462 DISTIYDIL
+462 ISTIYDIL
-471 DTPDNW
+471 DNPDNW

-485 NAMIPS
+485 NAMIPYT
-491 AKKEKEEN
+491 KKEKEEN

>member
-1 MKVTIEHPLYDTL
+1 MKATIEHPLYDTL

-47 TNDEDK
+47 TNNEDK
-53 NRYAVYS
+53 DRYAVYS

-97 VEWLLTHIKEFS
+97 VEALLTHIQKFS
-109 QDNINDINTYLSGTS
+109 QDNINDINSYLNGTS

-153 RLELIKETFRYK
+153 RLEIIKETFRYK

-176 KLMSDINPH
+176 KLMSDTNPH

-195 GRKSKAASYYFDT
+195 NRKSKAASYYFDT
-208 STFIARDIY
+208 STFIASDIY

-227 YTKIGFFVNSNTSID
+227 YTKIGFFVNSNTSIE

-254 MDVEDQIINNRVI
+254 MDVEELIINNRVI

-275 IKAMLHSNDFLN
+275 IKAMLHSDDFLN

-315 KIIYDNYN
+315 KKIYDNYN

-371 IQIIQPLIEINV
+371 IQIIQPLVQINM
-383 EWKGDSAMKDKIKR
+383 EWKGVNQTMQDTIERAKKVGYYIGKTIKE
-397 ARGAGYQIGQV
+397 
-408 ILSKNNGANKAKGYK
+408 KNGENKVKSYK
-423 NKLTNAILAHDRDR
+423 NKLINATVSHDRER
-437 VLEILLQLSS
+437 VLEIMLQLSGY
-447 TQTAT
+447 TD
-452 PTSNGTNQIG
+452 GE
-462 DISTIYDIL
+462 ISTIYDIL
-471 DTPDNW
+471 DNPDNW

-485 NAMIPS
+485 NAMIPYT
-491 AKKEKEEN
+491 KKEKEEN

>member
-36 EETEGKKLYTY
+36 EQTEGKKLYTY
-47 TNDEDK
+47 TNNEDK
-53 NRYAVYS
+53 DRYAVYS
-60 DICGY
+60 DIFGY

-97 VEWLLTHIKEFS
+97 VEALLTHIKKFS
-109 QDNINDINTYLSGTS
+109 QDNINDINSYLNGTS

-137 FDGTNTD
+137 FDETNTD

-153 RLELIKETFRYK
+153 RLEIIKETFRYK

-176 KLMSDINPH
+176 KLMSDTNPH

-208 STFIARDIY
+208 STFIASDIY

-227 YTKIGFFVNSNTSID
+227 YTKIGFFVNSNTSIE
-242 ALVKCNNQLKEK
+242 ALVKCNNQLKEN
-254 MDVEDQIINNRVI
+254 MDVEEQIINNRVI

-275 IKAMLHSNDFLN
+275 IKAMLHSDDFLN

-296 REQESFDTML
+296 REHESFDTML

-315 KIIYDNYN
+315 KKIYDNYN

-371 IQIIQPLIEINV
+371 IQIIQPLVQINM
-383 EWKGDSAMKDKIKR
+383 EWKGVNQTMQDTIERAKKVGYYIGNTIKE
-397 ARGAGYQIGQV
+397 
-408 ILSKNNGANKAKGYK
+408 KNGENKVKSYK
-423 NKLTNAILAHDRDR
+423 NKLINATVSHDRER
-437 VLEILLQLSS
+437 VLEIMLQLSGY
-447 TQTAT
+447 TD
-452 PTSNGTNQIG
+452 GE
-462 DISTIYDIL
+462 ISTIYDIL
-471 DTPDNW
+471 DNPDNW

-485 NAMIPS
+485 NAMIPYT
-491 AKKEKEEN
+491 KKEKEEN

>member
-1 MKVTIEHPLYDTL
+1 MKATIEHPLYDTL

-47 TNDEDK
+47 TNNEDK
-53 NRYAVYS
+53 DRYAVYS
-60 DICGY
+60 DIGGY

-82 LFCENWYDREFQHRN
+82 LFCENWYGREFRHQN

-109 QDNINDINTYLSGTS
+109 QDNINDINSYLNGTS

-153 RLELIKETFRYK
+153 RLEIIKETFRYK

-176 KLMSDINPH
+176 KLMSDTNPH

-195 GRKSKAASYYFDT
+195 NRKSKAASYYFDT
-208 STFIARDIY
+208 STFIASDIY

-227 YTKIGFFVNSNTSID
+227 YTKIGFFVNSNTSIE

-254 MDVEDQIINNRVI
+254 MDVEEQIINNRVI

-275 IKAMLHSNDFLN
+275 IKAMLHSDDFLN

-296 REQESFDTML
+296 REQEFFDTML

-315 KIIYDNYN
+315 KKIYDNYN

-371 IQIIQPLIEINV
+371 IQIIQPLVQINM
-383 EWKGDSAMKDKIKR
+383 EWKGVNQTMQDTIERAKKVGYYIGKTIKE
-397 ARGAGYQIGQV
+397 
-408 ILSKNNGANKAKGYK
+408 KNGENKVKSYK
-423 NKLTNAILAHDRDR
+423 NKLINATVSHDRER
-437 VLEILLQLSS
+437 VLEIMLQLSGY
-447 TQTAT
+447 TD
-452 PTSNGTNQIG
+452 GE
-462 DISTIYDIL
+462 ISTIYDIL
-471 DTPDNW
+471 DNPDNW

-485 NAMIPS
+485 NAMIPYT
-491 AKKEKEEN
+491 KKEKEEN

>member
-1 MKVTIEHPLYDTL
+1 MKATIEHPLYDTL

-47 TNDEDK
+47 TNNEDK
-53 NRYAVYS
+53 DRYVVYS

-97 VEWLLTHIKEFS
+97 VEALLTHIQKFS
-109 QDNINDINTYLSGTS
+109 QDNINDINSYLNGTS

-153 RLELIKETFRYK
+153 RLEIIKETFRYK

-176 KLMSDINPH
+176 KLMSDTNPH

-195 GRKSKAASYYFDT
+195 NRKSKAASYYFDT
-208 STFIARDIY
+208 STFIASDIY

-227 YTKIGFFVNSNTSID
+227 YTKIGFFVNSNTSIE

-254 MDVEDQIINNRVI
+254 MDVEEQIINNRVI

-275 IKAMLHSNDFLN
+275 IKAMLHSDDFLN

-315 KIIYDNYN
+315 KKIYDNYN

-371 IQIIQPLIEINV
+371 IQIIQPLVQINM
-383 EWKGDSAMKDKIKR
+383 EWKGVNQTMQDTIERAKKGGDYIGKTIKE
-397 ARGAGYQIGQV
+397 
-408 ILSKNNGANKAKGYK
+408 KNGENKVKSYK
-423 NKLTNAILAHDRDR
+423 NKLINATVSHDRER
-437 VLEILLQLSS
+437 VLEIMLQLSGY
-447 TQTAT
+447 TD
-452 PTSNGTNQIG
+452 GE
-462 DISTIYDIL
+462 ISTIYDIL
-471 DTPDNW
+471 DNPDNW

-485 NAMIPS
+485 NAMIPYT
-491 AKKEKEEN
+491 KKEKEEN

>member
-1 MKVTIEHPLYDTL
+1 MKATIEQPLYDTL

-47 TNDEDK
+47 TNNEDK
-53 NRYAVYS
+53 DRYVVYS
-60 DICGY
+60 DIGGY

-82 LFCENWYDREFQHRN
+82 LFCENWYGREFRHRN

-109 QDNINDINTYLSGTS
+109 QDNINDINSYLNGTS

-153 RLELIKETFRYK
+153 RLEIIKETFRYK

-176 KLMSDINPH
+176 KLMSDTNPH

-195 GRKSKAASYYFDT
+195 NRKSKAASYYFDT
-208 STFIARDIY
+208 STFIASDIY

-227 YTKIGFFVNSNTSID
+227 YTKIGFFVNSNTSIE

-254 MDVEDQIINNRVI
+254 MDVEEQIINNRVI

-275 IKAMLHSNDFLN
+275 IKAMLHSDDFLN

-315 KIIYDNYN
+315 KKIYDNYN

-371 IQIIQPLIEINV
+371 IQIIQPLVQINM
-383 EWKGDSAMKDKIKR
+383 EWKGVNQTMQDTIERAKKVGYYIGKTIKE
-397 ARGAGYQIGQV
+397 
-408 ILSKNNGANKAKGYK
+408 KNGENKVKSYK
-423 NKLTNAILAHDRDR
+423 NKLINATVSHDRER
-437 VLEILLQLSS
+437 VLEIMLQLSGY
-447 TQTAT
+447 TD
-452 PTSNGTNQIG
+452 GE
-462 DISTIYDIL
+462 ISTIYDIL
-471 DTPDNW
+471 DNPDNW

-485 NAMIPS
+485 NAMIPYT
-491 AKKEKEEN
+491 KKEKEEN

>member
-36 EETEGKKLYTY
+36 EQTEGKKLYTY
-47 TNDEDK
+47 TNNEDK
-53 NRYAVYS
+53 DRYAVYS
-60 DICGY
+60 DIFGY

-97 VEWLLTHIKEFS
+97 VEALLTHIKKFS
-109 QDNINDINTYLSGTS
+109 QDNINDINSYLNGTS

-137 FDGTNTD
+137 FDETNTD

-153 RLELIKETFRYK
+153 RLEIIKETFRYK

-176 KLMSDINPH
+176 KLMSDTNPH

-208 STFIARDIY
+208 STFIASDIY

-227 YTKIGFFVNSNTSID
+227 YTKIGFFVNSNTSIE
-242 ALVKCNNQLKEK
+242 ALVKCNNQLKEN
-254 MDVEDQIINNRVI
+254 MDVEEQIINNRVI

-275 IKAMLHSNDFLN
+275 IKAMLHSDDFLN

-296 REQESFDTML
+296 REHESFDTML

-315 KIIYDNYN
+315 KKIYDNYN
-323 LRYVHKYNYNY
+323 LRHVHKYNYNY

-371 IQIIQPLIEINV
+371 IQIIQPLVQINM
-383 EWKGDSAMKDKIKR
+383 EWKGVNQTMQDTIERAKKVGYYIGKTIKE
-397 ARGAGYQIGQV
+397 
-408 ILSKNNGANKAKGYK
+408 KNGENKVKSYK
-423 NKLTNAILAHDRDR
+423 NKLINATVSHDRER
-437 VLEILLQLSS
+437 VLEIMLQLSGY
-447 TQTAT
+447 TD
-452 PTSNGTNQIG
+452 GE
-462 DISTIYDIL
+462 ISTIYDIL
-471 DTPDNW
+471 DNPDNW

-485 NAMIPS
+485 NAMIPYT
-491 AKKEKEEN
+491 KKEKEEN

>member
-36 EETEGKKLYTY
+36 EQTEGKKLYTY
-47 TNDEDK
+47 TNNEDK
-53 NRYAVYS
+53 DRYAVYS

-97 VEWLLTHIKEFS
+97 VEALLTHIQKFS
-109 QDNINDINTYLSGTS
+109 QDNINDINSYLNGTS

-153 RLELIKETFRYK
+153 RLEIIKETFRYK

-176 KLMSDINPH
+176 KLMSDTNPH

-195 GRKSKAASYYFDT
+195 NRKSKAASYYFDT
-208 STFIARDIY
+208 STFIASDIY

-227 YTKIGFFVNSNTSID
+227 YTKIGFFVNSNTSIE

-254 MDVEDQIINNRVI
+254 MDVEEQIINNRVI

-275 IKAMLHSNDFLN
+275 IKAMLHSDDFLN

-315 KIIYDNYN
+315 KKIYDNYN

-371 IQIIQPLIEINV
+371 IQIIQPLVQINM
-383 EWKGDSAMKDKIKR
+383 EWKGVNQTMQDTIERAKKVGYYIGKTIKE
-397 ARGAGYQIGQV
+397 
-408 ILSKNNGANKAKGYK
+408 KNGENKVKSYK
-423 NKLTNAILAHDRDR
+423 NKLINATVSHDRER
-437 VLEILLQLSS
+437 VLEIMLQLSGY
-447 TQTAT
+447 TD
-452 PTSNGTNQIG
+452 GE
-462 DISTIYDIL
+462 ISTIYDIL
-471 DTPDNW
+471 DNPDNW

-485 NAMIPS
+485 NAMIPYT
-491 AKKEKEEN
+491 KKEKEEN

>member
-1 MKVTIEHPLYDTL
+1 MKTTIEHPLYDTL

-53 NRYAVYS
+53 DRYAVYS

-97 VEWLLTHIKEFS
+97 VEALLTHIKKFS
-109 QDNINDINTYLSGTS
+109 QDNINDINSYLNGTS

-137 FDGTNTD
+137 FDETNTD

-153 RLELIKETFRYK
+153 RLEIIKETFRYK

-176 KLMSDINPH
+176 KLMSDTNPH

-208 STFIARDIY
+208 STFIASDIY

-227 YTKIGFFVNSNTSID
+227 YTKIGFFVNSNTSIE
-242 ALVKCNNQLKEK
+242 ALVKCNNQLKEN
-254 MDVEDQIINNRVI
+254 MDVEEQIINNRVI

-275 IKAMLHSNDFLN
+275 IKAMLHSDDFLN

-315 KIIYDNYN
+315 KKIYDNYN

-371 IQIIQPLIEINV
+371 IQIIQPLVQINM
-383 EWKGDSAMKDKIKR
+383 EWKGVNQTMQDTIERAKKVGYYIGKTIKE
-397 ARGAGYQIGQV
+397 
-408 ILSKNNGANKAKGYK
+408 KNGENKVKSYK
-423 NKLTNAILAHDRDR
+423 NKLINATVSHDRER
-437 VLEILLQLSS
+437 VLEIMLQLSGY
-447 TQTAT
+447 TD
-452 PTSNGTNQIG
+452 GE
-462 DISTIYDIL
+462 ISTIYDIL
-471 DTPDNW
+471 DNPDNW

-485 NAMIPS
+485 NAMIPYT
-491 AKKEKEEN
+491 KKEKEEN

>member
-36 EETEGKKLYTY
+36 EETEGKELYTY
-47 TNDEDK
+47 TNNEDK
-53 NRYAVYS
+53 DRYAVYS

-97 VEWLLTHIKEFS
+97 VEALLTHIQKFS
-109 QDNINDINTYLSGTS
+109 QDNINDINSYLNGTS

-153 RLELIKETFRYK
+153 RLEIIKETFRYK

-176 KLMSDINPH
+176 KLMSDTNPH

-195 GRKSKAASYYFDT
+195 NRKSKAASYYFDT
-208 STFIARDIY
+208 STFIASDIY

-227 YTKIGFFVNSNTSID
+227 YTKIGFFVNSNTSIE

-254 MDVEDQIINNRVI
+254 MDVEEQIINNRVI

-315 KIIYDNYN
+315 KKIYDNYN

-358 LLLLSRMDTESRT
+358 LLLLSRIDTESRT
-371 IQIIQPLIEINV
+371 IQIIQPLVQINM
-383 EWKGDSAMKDKIKR
+383 EWKGVNQTMQDTIERAKKVGYYIGKTIKE
-397 ARGAGYQIGQV
+397 
-408 ILSKNNGANKAKGYK
+408 KNGENKVKSYK
-423 NKLTNAILAHDRDR
+423 NKLINATVSHDRER
-437 VLEILLQLSS
+437 VLEIMLQLSGY
-447 TQTAT
+447 TD
-452 PTSNGTNQIG
+452 GE
-462 DISTIYDIL
+462 ISTIYDIL
-471 DTPDNW
+471 DNPDNW

-485 NAMIPS
+485 NAMIPYT
-491 AKKEKEEN
+491 KKEKEEN

>member
-1 MKVTIEHPLYDTL
+1 MKTTIEHPLYDTL

-47 TNDEDK
+47 TNNEDK
-53 NRYAVYS
+53 DRYAVYS
-60 DICGY
+60 DIFGY

-97 VEWLLTHIKEFS
+97 VEALLTHIQKFS
-109 QDNINDINTYLSGTS
+109 QDNINDINSYLNGTS

-153 RLELIKETFRYK
+153 RLEIIKETFRYK

-176 KLMSDINPH
+176 KLMSDTNPH

-195 GRKSKAASYYFDT
+195 NRKSKAASYYFDT
-208 STFIARDIY
+208 STFIASDIY

-227 YTKIGFFVNSNTSID
+227 YTKIGFFVNSNTSIE

-254 MDVEDQIINNRVI
+254 MDVEEQIINNRVI

-315 KIIYDNYN
+315 KKIYDNYN

-358 LLLLSRMDTESRT
+358 LLLLSRIDTESRT
-371 IQIIQPLIEINV
+371 IQIIQPLVQINM
-383 EWKGDSAMKDKIKR
+383 EWKGVNQTMQDTIERAKKVGYYIGKTIKE
-397 ARGAGYQIGQV
+397 
-408 ILSKNNGANKAKGYK
+408 KNGENKVKSYK
-423 NKLTNAILAHDRDR
+423 NKLINATVSHDRER
-437 VLEILLQLSS
+437 VLEIMLQLSGY
-447 TQTAT
+447 TD
-452 PTSNGTNQIG
+452 GE
-462 DISTIYDIL
+462 ISTIYDIL
-471 DTPDNW
+471 DNPDNW

-485 NAMIPS
+485 NAMIPYT
-491 AKKEKEEN
+491 KKEKEEN

>member
-36 EETEGKKLYTY
+36 EQTEGKKLYTY
-47 TNDEDK
+47 TNNEDK
-53 NRYAVYS
+53 DRYAVYS
-60 DICGY
+60 DIFGY

-97 VEWLLTHIKEFS
+97 VEALLTHIKKFS
-109 QDNINDINTYLSGTS
+109 QDNINDINSYLNGTS

-137 FDGTNTD
+137 FDETNTD

-153 RLELIKETFRYK
+153 RLEIIKETFRYK

-176 KLMSDINPH
+176 KLMSDTNPH

-208 STFIARDIY
+208 STFIASDIY

-227 YTKIGFFVNSNTSID
+227 YTKIGFFVNSNTSIE
-242 ALVKCNNQLKEK
+242 ALVKCNNQLKEN
-254 MDVEDQIINNRVI
+254 MDVEEQIINNRVI

-275 IKAMLHSNDFLN
+275 IKAMLHSDDFLN
-287 CDVEIICKD
+287 FDVEIICKD
-296 REQESFDTML
+296 REHESFDTML

-315 KIIYDNYN
+315 KKIYDNYN

-371 IQIIQPLIEINV
+371 IQIIQPLVQINM
-383 EWKGDSAMKDKIKR
+383 EWKGVNQTMQDTIERAKKVGYYIGKTIKE
-397 ARGAGYQIGQV
+397 
-408 ILSKNNGANKAKGYK
+408 KNGENKVKSYK
-423 NKLTNAILAHDRDR
+423 NKLINATVSHDRER
-437 VLEILLQLSS
+437 VLEIMLQLSGY
-447 TQTAT
+447 TD
-452 PTSNGTNQIG
+452 GE
-462 DISTIYDIL
+462 ISTIYDIL
-471 DTPDNW
+471 DNPDNW

-485 NAMIPS
+485 NAMIPYT
-491 AKKEKEEN
+491 KKEKEEN

>member
-1 MKVTIEHPLYDTL
+1 MKTTIEHPLYDTL

-47 TNDEDK
+47 TNNEDK
-53 NRYAVYS
+53 DRYAVYS

-97 VEWLLTHIKEFS
+97 VEALLTHIQKFS
-109 QDNINDINTYLSGTS
+109 QDNINDINSYLNGTS

-153 RLELIKETFRYK
+153 RLEIIKETFRYK

-176 KLMSDINPH
+176 KLMSDTNPH

-195 GRKSKAASYYFDT
+195 NRKSKAASYYFDT
-208 STFIARDIY
+208 STFIASDIY

-227 YTKIGFFVNSNTSID
+227 YTKIVFFVNSNTSIE

-254 MDVEDQIINNRVI
+254 MDVEEQIINNRVI

-315 KIIYDNYN
+315 KKIYDNYN

-358 LLLLSRMDTESRT
+358 LLLLSRIDTESRT
-371 IQIIQPLIEINV
+371 IQIIQPLVQINM
-383 EWKGDSAMKDKIKR
+383 EWKGVNQTMQDTIERAKKVGYYIGKTIKE
-397 ARGAGYQIGQV
+397 
-408 ILSKNNGANKAKGYK
+408 KNGENKVKSYK
-423 NKLTNAILAHDRDR
+423 NKLINATVSHDRER
-437 VLEILLQLSS
+437 VLEIMLQLSGY
-447 TQTAT
+447 TD
-452 PTSNGTNQIG
+452 GE
-462 DISTIYDIL
+462 ISTIYDIL
-471 DTPDNW
+471 DNPDNW

-485 NAMIPS
+485 NAMIPYT
-491 AKKEKEEN
+491 KKEKEEN

>member
-36 EETEGKKLYTY
+36 EQTEGKKLYTY
-47 TNDEDK
+47 TNNEDK
-53 NRYAVYS
+53 DRYAVYS
-60 DICGY
+60 DIFGY

-97 VEWLLTHIKEFS
+97 VEALLTHIKKFS
-109 QDNINDINTYLSGTS
+109 QDNINDINSYLNGTS

-137 FDGTNTD
+137 FDETNTD

-153 RLELIKETFRYK
+153 RLEIIKETFRYK

-176 KLMSDINPH
+176 KLMSDTNPH

-208 STFIARDIY
+208 STFIASDIY

-227 YTKIGFFVNSNTSID
+227 YTKIGFFVNSNTSIE
-242 ALVKCNNQLKEK
+242 ALVKCNNQLKEN
-254 MDVEDQIINNRVI
+254 MDVEEQIINNRVI

-275 IKAMLHSNDFLN
+275 IKAMLHSDDFLN

-296 REQESFDTML
+296 REHESFDTML

-315 KIIYDNYN
+315 KKIYDNYN

-358 LLLLSRMDTESRT
+358 LLLLSRLDTESRT
-371 IQIIQPLIEINV
+371 IQIIQPLVQINM
-383 EWKGDSAMKDKIKR
+383 EWKGVNQTMQDTIERAKKVGYYIGKTIKE
-397 ARGAGYQIGQV
+397 
-408 ILSKNNGANKAKGYK
+408 KNGENKVKSYK
-423 NKLTNAILAHDRDR
+423 NKLINATVSHDRER
-437 VLEILLQLSS
+437 VLEIMLQLSGY
-447 TQTAT
+447 TD
-452 PTSNGTNQIG
+452 GE
-462 DISTIYDIL
+462 ISTIYDIL
-471 DTPDNW
+471 DNPDNW

-485 NAMIPS
+485 NAMIPYT
-491 AKKEKEEN
+491 KKEKEEN

>member
-1 MKVTIEHPLYDTL
+1 MKATIEHPLYDTL

-47 TNDEDK
+47 TNNEDK
-53 NRYAVYS
+53 DRYAVYS

-82 LFCENWYDREFQHRN
+82 LFCENWYGREFQHRN
-97 VEWLLTHIKEFS
+97 IEWLLTRIKEFS
-109 QDNINDINTYLSGTS
+109 QDNINDINSYLNGTS
-124 SNTVMKKIFKGIK
+124 SNTVMKKVFKGIK

-176 KLMSDINPH
+176 KLMSDTNPH

-195 GRKSKAASYYFDT
+195 NRKSKAASYYFDT
-208 STFIARDIY
+208 STFIASDIY

-227 YTKIGFFVNSNTSID
+227 YTKIGFFVNSNTSIE

-254 MDVEDQIINNRVI
+254 MDVEEQIINNRVI

-275 IKAMLHSNDFLN
+275 IKAMLHSDDFLN

-315 KIIYDNYN
+315 KKIYDNYN

-371 IQIIQPLIEINV
+371 IQIIQPLVQINM
-383 EWKGDSAMKDKIKR
+383 EWKGVNQTMQDTIERAKKVGYYIGKTIKE
-397 ARGAGYQIGQV
+397 
-408 ILSKNNGANKAKGYK
+408 KNGENKVKSYK
-423 NKLTNAILAHDRDR
+423 NKLINATVSHDRER
-437 VLEILLQLSS
+437 VLEIMLQLSGY
-447 TQTAT
+447 TD
-452 PTSNGTNQIG
+452 GE
-462 DISTIYDIL
+462 ISTIYDIL
-471 DTPDNW
+471 DNPDNW

-485 NAMIPS
+485 NAMIPYT
-491 AKKEKEEN
+491 KKEKEEN